1 MSTANV
7 TPSSIP
13 GSSPTVM
20 KLADLVAG
28 QSLPATPP
36 YVMSDEERHEIE
48 HCLHHYDDN
57 RAASI
62 DALKIVQKKH
72 GWVPDAA
79 IARIGELIGIP
90 AADVEGV
97 ATFYNLIFRRPV
109 GRNVIKICD
118 SISCYLTGYDEVREA
133 ISAHL
138 RINLGQTTADNRFT
152 LLPICCLG
160 ACDKGPVAMINDDT
174 HGNLAPDTI
183 AALLEQYK

>member
-1 MSTANV
+1 MSTAN
-7 TPSSIP
+7 SSDAPVI
-13 GSSPTVM
+13 

-28 QSLPATPP
+28 RSAPAAPA

-72 GWVPDAA
+72 GWVPDEA
-79 IARIGELIGIP
+79 IAPIGEILGIP
-90 AADVEGV
+90 ASDVEGV

-109 GRNVIKICD
+109 GRHVIKICD
-118 SISCYLTGYDEVREA
+118 SISCFLTGYDEVREA
-133 ISAHL
+133 ISAQL
-138 RINLGQTTADNRFT
+138 RINLGQTTADGRYT

-160 ACDKGPVAMINDDT
+160 ACDKGPVLMIDDDT
-174 HGNLAPDTI
+174 HGNLSPETI
-183 AALLEQYK
+183 PALLEQYK